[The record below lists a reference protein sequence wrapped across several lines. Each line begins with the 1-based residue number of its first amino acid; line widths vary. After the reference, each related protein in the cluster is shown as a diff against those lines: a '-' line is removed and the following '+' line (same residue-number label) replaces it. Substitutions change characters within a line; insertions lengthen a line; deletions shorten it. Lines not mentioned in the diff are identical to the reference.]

1 MQRPCWYPFVLSAVK
16 LKVSVNDEQG
26 GKLSLKNEEELLRTQ
41 RGRCAGCGEPLI
53 STFFGLEKN
62 FQPCRYHGGLF
73 CRRWCHSNEH
83 RVIPHRLLNF
93 WDAVAHRV
101 SRQSAAFLDDVWR
114 HPVLHL
120 SSINPLLYEGLPA
133 LRAVRGMRGQLAR
146 LLRESL
152 SEDAVAGGAPRAR
165 EAVASLAW
173 LGEQR
178 LYMCV
183 SEELYSLA
191 DLLEVQSGGGDL
203 VPALSA
209 LVDALRRGARPGT
222 GTSSPL
228 PAASR
233 SPLASF
239 MGLGRR

>member
-1 MQRPCWYPFVLSAVK
+1 
-16 LKVSVNDEQG
+16 
-26 GKLSLKNEEELLRTQ
+26 
-41 RGRCAGCGEPLI
+41 
-53 STFFGLEKN
+53 
-62 FQPCRYHGGLF
+62 
-73 CRRWCHSNEH
+73 
-83 RVIPHRLLNF
+83 
-93 WDAVAHRV
+93 VAHRV
-101 SRQSAAFLDDVWR
+101 CRQAAAFLDDVWR

-133 LRAVRGMRGQLAR
+133 LRAVRGLRAQLAR
-146 LLRESL
+146 LLKESL
-152 SEDAVAGGAPRAR
+152 SEEAVAEGAPRTR

-178 LYMCV
+178 LYLCV

-191 DLLEVQSGGGDL
+191 DLLEVQGGGGDL

-222 GTSSPL
+222 ASPL
-228 PAASR
+228 PSPSPASSR
-233 SPLASF
+233 SPLAGL